1 MRRNFLLTLRT
12 VATIEF
18 RRRLTPE
25 RKGPQSMQLQHVN
38 VKLLVQNPEGANL
51 EPLISVFHS
60 WIENQNG
67 DELLIDVAD
76 YTHVP
81 AGPGIVLIGHEGNYS
96 VDNTGNRLGVRY
108 NRKAALDGGNQESL
122 TQSARAALT
131 ACQRLEAGTSAGR
144 GKFRFNGEDI
154 EIFIND
160 RLVAPKN
167 GATREAFDEEF
178 HHFSRKLFRGNEYS
192 ISYGTDPRSLFT
204 AYLKVARPFSVA
216 ELLEALS

>member
-1 MRRNFLLTLRT
+1 
-12 VATIEF
+12 
-18 RRRLTPE
+18 
-25 RKGPQSMQLQHVN
+25 MQLQHVN
-38 VKLLVQNPEGANL
+38 VKLLVQNPDEVDL
-51 EPLISVFHS
+51 EPLIPVFHS

-108 NRKAALDGGNQESL
+108 NRKAALEGSNQDRL
-122 TQSARAALT
+122 TQAARAALT
-131 ACQRLEAGTSAGR
+131 ACRRLEGEPRLG
-144 GKFRFNGEDI
+144 GKFRFNGQDI

-160 RLVAPKN
+160 RLVAPN
-167 GATREAFDEEF
+167 NAATRREFDEDF
-178 HHFSRKLFRGNEYS
+178 RLFSRKLFRGREYS
-192 ISYGTDPRSLFT
+192 LSYGSDPRSLFT
-204 AYLKVARPFSVA
+204 AFVKAAQPLSAT